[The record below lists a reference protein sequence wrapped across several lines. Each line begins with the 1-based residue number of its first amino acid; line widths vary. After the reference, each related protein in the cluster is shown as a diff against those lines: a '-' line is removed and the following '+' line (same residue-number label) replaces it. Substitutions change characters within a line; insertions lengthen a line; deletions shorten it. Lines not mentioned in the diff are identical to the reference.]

1 MARVAARAMYVA
13 LNFSV
18 EAADKLIDN
27 EGLITTDDLK
37 ELDQDRV
44 RDIVAAI
51 RKPGG
56 LSLRWR
62 LGGRR
67 ALTLA
72 PTCLRGQCTT

>member
-1 MARVAARAMYVA
+1 MARVAARAMYTA
-13 LNFSV
+13 LNFNA

-27 EGLITTDDLK
+27 EGLTTAEDLK

-56 LSLRWR
+56 TLPPLAA
-62 LGGRR
+62 GGG
-67 ALTLA
+67 A
-72 PTCLRGQCTT
+72 TC